1 MNKKFFTFLTTAALL
16 LTNATPF
23 AATENSDE
31 IEYFHPSDSVLTS
44 AVVVSEDN
52 ASAYSWGNND
62 DLTVNVSINSDIN
75 QEISSFEI
83 TDVNGI
89 GNESVIA
96 QDGQSVEISGLAEN
110 ELYVF
115 ESVLVSENT
124 SSSVRGGI
132 EIVEDEQGEL
142 VAVTD
147 IYDFSDLEMIAAYDS
162 AGIMP
167 LSSGSVTL
175 YTETNDT
182 GSFDY
187 NLHEYAIMKGIIH
200 SQNDMDSYKMVV
212 DNSGI
217 VDFKLL
223 VPENSGINLMMT
235 IYKYNSGTYTTIGRS
250 ANSGTSDEFF
260 RIANASAGDI
270 YRIQIDTVSGSSGNY
285 YLQFENNPAKAWFP
299 QAVGKISSTYY
310 WNTNNLDNLY
320 YNNNDS
326 NVFTNNQS
334 GGTDKMSSGCSMAAY
349 AMVLANM
356 NAQTTTEKYDF
367 RLTNETSP
375 IVQYYKGKLSP
386 DPYTVFLVNN
396 DIDGTLEYRNSKYYL
411 STNNT
416 YTMSAAWNNIATR
429 FGVEVGDKITLNE
442 VPDDD
447 LLSGNYDVS
456 IDSYSGMIDKL
467 NVLYNINPSYY
478 DHGVLMRFVLKET
491 NNLIHGHTIVV
502 TIESGTYKVY
512 DPGQSANTEY
522 CGKDIQLYFSQ
533 NPKGYTYENIWWIRG
548 IKY

>member
-147 IYDFSDLEMIAAYDS
+147 VYDFSDLETVASYDA

-175 YTETNDT
+175 YYESNDT
-182 GSFDY
+182 GSTY
-187 NLHEYAIMKGIIH
+187 YSLHEYGIMRGIVH
-200 SQNDMDSYKMVV
+200 SQNDYDYYNFTVV
-212 DNSGI
+212 NSGI

-223 VPENSGINLMMT
+223 VPEGSGMNLTMT
-235 IYKYNSGTYTTIGRS
+235 ILKNNSGTYTQVNSS
-250 ANSGTSDEFF
+250 ANSGTSDEFC
-260 RIANASAGDI
+260 RIANATAGDV
-270 YRIQIDTVSGSSGNY
+270 YRVRIDAVSGSSGNY
-285 YLQFENNPAKAWFP
+285 YLQVENNPAKSWFP
-299 QAVGKISSTYY
+299 QAEGTVSSTYY
-310 WNTNNLDNLY
+310 WNTNNLDSLY
-320 YNNNDS
+320 YNNSSTQFSD
-326 NVFTNNQS
+326 NNS
-334 GGTDKMSSGCSMAAY
+334 KGTDGMASGCSISAF

-356 NAQTTTEKYDF
+356 GAKTSSTKYDF
-367 RLTNETSP
+367 RLSNYSKEGQM
-375 IVQYYKGKLSP
+375 QYLIGNLTP
-386 DPYTVFLVNN
+386 DPYIVFLANN
-396 DIDGTLEYRNSKYYL
+396 GASGNNITYSNGIYTLH
-411 STNNT
+411 STS
-416 YTMSAAWNNIATR
+416 YTMSAVWETIASA
-429 FGVEVGDKITLNE
+429 FGKSVSRYPSSTYYNSTVD
-442 VPDDD
+442 
-447 LLSGNYDVS
+447 NYTELKAELDAV
-456 IDSYSGMIDKL
+456 DS
-467 NVLYNINPSYY
+467 SYFAN
-478 DHGVLMRFVLKET
+478 GVIMRFST
-491 NNLIHGHTIVV
+491 HTVVV
-502 TIESGTYKVY
+502 TKESGGYKVY
-512 DPGQSANTEY
+512 DPGQTSTTF
-522 CGKDIQLYFSQ
+522 CGMNLE
-533 NPKGYTYENIWWIRG
+533 TYLGGQSNYSYDDLLWIRVVH
-548 IKY
+548 